1 MTTIAAA
8 GPGSPLPLHRA
19 RSVAARTQELA
30 ALLWKAKSPLL
41 FGVRLWASVC
51 LALYVAFWL
60 QLDNAYWAGTS
71 AAIVCQPS
79 LGASLRKA
87 SYRMVGTVVGA
98 VLIVVLSAAFPQSRA
113 PFLLGLALWG
123 ALCCF
128 AATVLR
134 NYASYAAALAGYTAA
149 IIAADELGYT
159 GGTNG
164 QVFLLAVTRAT
175 EIWIGI
181 ICAGAVLALT
191 DFGTARRRL
200 TAQLSAVL
208 AEAGGGFIRA
218 LTLPGAMQSATL
230 AARRSLIRRVKALD
244 PVIDEAIGESTEIRY
259 RSGVLQDALDGLFA
273 AAAGWSRIA
282 NHLEQLSGDKGRE
295 DAAAVLG
302 CIPPELQS
310 ALAGGSANA
319 WIAEASKLRA
329 AAGTAVEALT
339 ALPASTPS
347 PRLLADQAAVA
358 LRGLSHAL
366 NGVALLNDPTAAIRW
381 SHHKKLRIPD
391 LLPALVNALRAFLAI
406 AAVSLFWIATAWP
419 GGAFA
424 ITFAAIAVILLSPRG
439 DFAPAAAISFLF
451 GAILTSV
458 LAAILKFALLPQFQT
473 FTGLS
478 IALGL
483 VLVPLGALLAQP
495 WQAGVFL
502 AAAYNFIPLLSPTNQ
517 MTYDTAQYYNSA
529 LAIILGMGA
538 AALAMVLLPQLAPGL
553 RARRLLALTLRDF
566 RKLAVKPIIP
576 AVNHWVG
583 HVSSR
588 LEALPDEA
596 KPIQFARVGT
606 ALSAGAQ
613 IIRLRYLAFRFG
625 FGAELDPAFEAIAHG
640 HSQIAIKLLAKADAT
655 LSQPGNNAAGTDISM
670 KARAGILLLS
680 EALSRHGAYFDGTA
694 LE

>member
-1 MTTIAAA
+1 MRTIAAA

-19 RSVAARTQELA
+19 RSVAARAEELA
-30 ALLWKAKSPLL
+30 ALLWKEKSPLL

-87 SYRMVGTVVGA
+87 SYRMVGTVLGA

-191 DFGTARRRL
+191 DFGSARRRL

-208 AEAGGGFIRA
+208 AEAGAGFIRA
-218 LTLPGAMQSATL
+218 LTLPGAMQSATRD
-230 AARRSLIRRVKALD
+230 ARRNLMRRVPALD
-244 PVIDEAIGESTEIRY
+244 PVIDEAIGESTEIRH
-259 RSGVLQDALDGLFA
+259 RSGVLQDALDGLLA
-273 AAAGWSRIA
+273 ASAAWGTIA
-282 NHLEQLSGDKGRE
+282 NHLEQLPGEKERD
-295 DAAAVLG
+295 DATAVLG

-319 WIAEASKLRA
+319 WIAKASKLRA
-329 AAGTAVEALT
+329 AAGTAVEALI
-339 ALPASTPS
+339 AQPAPTPS
-347 PRLLADQAAVA
+347 LRLLADQATEA
-358 LRGLSHAL
+358 LRGLSRAL
-366 NGVALLNDPTAAIRW
+366 NGVALLNDPTAAMRW
-381 SHHKKLRIPD
+381 SRHKKLRFPD
-391 LLPALVNALRAFLAI
+391 LLPALINALRAFLTI

-419 GGAFA
+419 GGASA
-424 ITFAAIAVILLSPRG
+424 ITFAAICVILLSPRG
-439 DFAPAAAISFLF
+439 DLAPAAAISFLF
-451 GAILTSV
+451 GIILTTV
-458 LAAILKFALLPQFQT
+458 LAAIMKFALLPTLET
-473 FTGLS
+473 FAGFGM
-478 IALGL
+478 ALGL

-502 AAAYNFIPLLSPTNQ
+502 GVAFFFILILSPANQ
-517 MTYDTAQYYNSA
+517 MTYDTVQFYNSA
-529 LAIILGMGA
+529 LAIIVGLGA
-538 AALAMVLLPQLAPGL
+538 AALAMVLLPQLPPAL
-553 RARRLLALTLRDF
+553 RARRLLTLTLRDF
-566 RKLAVKPIIP
+566 RRLAIAPSP
-576 AVNHWVG
+576 AAEDWKG
-583 HVSSR
+583 RSFGR

-596 KPIQFARVGT
+596 EPVQFGCLAT
-606 ALSAGAQ
+606 ALSAGAE
-613 IIRLRYLAFRFG
+613 IIRLRRIASRLG
-625 FGAELDPAFEAIAHG
+625 LGAVLDPALGAIAHG
-640 HSQIAIKLLAKADAT
+640 QSRLAIMILARADRVLAAPKGTAT
-655 LSQPGNNAAGTDISM
+655 DTDISIR
-670 KARAGILLLS
+670 ARASICLLS
-680 EALSRHGAYFDGTA
+680 EALSRHGPYFDGKA
-694 LE
+694 PR